1 MRPYEAAVIFDASL
15 EDTII
20 RETTDAVV
28 EFVRSRGGAPGQ
40 VDRWGRRPFA
50 YELKHRTEGYYVF
63 IELNGEP
70 ALLAEVDRML
80 SLSDDVL
87 RHRVIRQ
94 PDSPPSRPARGS
106 RRRGGSPRPEQ
117 PALLWSPPPSR
128 PEVAQAAAEPNP
140 RGRAA
145 ARDGRTN

>member
-1 MRPYEAAVIFDASL
+1 VPLVRPYEVVIIFDATL
-15 EDTII
+15 DETVI

-28 EFVRSRGGAPGQ
+28 EFVRSRGGSPGH

-63 IELNGEP
+63 IEVNGEP

-87 RHRVIRQ
+87 RHRVLRRPEGRQ
-94 PDSPPSRPARGS
+94 PA
-106 RRRGGSPRPEQ
+106 
-117 PALLWSPPPSR
+117 A
-128 PEVAQAAAEPNP
+128 AAAAAEPK
-140 RGRAA
+140 GATA
-145 ARDGRTN
+145 E